1 MISRRLAAA
10 STWKMRIGD
19 LLDYEGKRYILR
31 GLDPM
36 GVPERRAD
44 LEDAETGEPIR
55 VAIAEGGKDGMVTF
69 DQSLLKLLRSGRISQ
84 DDAIAYADSPTDLRL

>member
-1 MISRRLAAA
+1 MTTRPLATRLAD
-10 STWKMRIGD
+10 MRIGD
-19 LLDYEGKRYILR
+19 IVAYAGRRYVVR

-55 VAIAEGGKDGMVTF
+55 VPIAH
-69 DQSLLKLLRSGRISQ
+69 LP
-84 DDAIAYADSPTDLRL
+84 ADPDSSS

>member
-1 MISRRLAAA
+1 
-10 STWKMRIGD
+10 MRIGD

-44 LEDAETGEPIR
+44 LEDVETGESIR
-55 VAIAEGGKDGMVTF
+55 VPIAE
-69 DQSLLKLLRSGRISQ
+69 LR
-84 DDAIAYADSPTDLRL
+84 DARE

>member
-1 MISRRLAAA
+1 
-10 STWKMRIGD
+10 MRIGD
-19 LLDYEGKRYILR
+19 LLDYEGKRYIVR

-55 VAIAEGGKDGMVTF
+55 VPIAE
-69 DQSLLKLLRSGRISQ
+69 L
-84 DDAIAYADSPTDLRL
+84 DDARD